1 MVKLSKSSIICHR
14 WFLSL
19 MVTSIICHRWFL
31 SLMATSWFAMIKIL
45 PYFSAW
51 RVLHQKMYC
60 YRYIVVNPHLHQ
72 LIKFCSVFESFLTCN
87 VFVSENDTTKFFLF
101 AFIFRAS
108 CTVIPC
114 NLSFIFLA
122 SCTGIPC
129 YFNLHEVFLF
139 WLNKFTE
146 STFYF
151 ITEAFLEGY
160 QVII

>member
-1 MVKLSKSSIICHR
+1 
-14 WFLSL
+14 

-87 VFVSENDTTKFFLF
+87 VFVSENDTTKFFL
-101 AFIFRAS
+101 
-108 CTVIPC
+108 
-114 NLSFIFLA
+114 LSFIFLA

-160 QVII
+160 QVMI